1 MVDAALLRYLAV
13 AHFGRGRGDW
23 AQGESPPFWKDVIAQ
38 SLAVHRDALAT
49 LWASRGA
56 RDSRDADP
64 AAAAALAASIEAIV
78 REAASNALERLYG
91 EPANLALRESAQAP
105 ASISA

>member
-23 AQGESPPFWKDVIAQ
+23 AQGESPPFWKDVIAR
-38 SLAVHRDALAT
+38 SLAPHRDALVT

-56 RDSRDADP
+56 RDSREADP
-64 AAAAALAASIEAIV
+64 IAAAALASAIEAIV
-78 REAASNALERLYG
+78 HDAASRALEHLYG
-91 EPANLALRESAQAP
+91 EPASMALRESAHAP
-105 ASISA
+105 ALISA